1 MKTFCIFFLIKN
13 VRNRVSTYL
22 WERDVEGEPAAVSAT
37 VQDAEQGALEVG
49 GGFDVTGVEVLEVT
63 MPEAVCVRLA

>member
-1 MKTFCIFFLIKN
+1 M
-13 VRNRVSTYL
+13 STYL